1 MLPVTST
8 RLHPIP
14 LDLRKELPDAWIP
27 WGISKRLFAEMQTQ
41 GTHTSYK
48 KVQALPTDPEW
59 RFIWR
64 YFHHDKPTRYGI
76 KKIHCV
82 HERNQMTAFESTLSS
97 TEREAPKFQAQWNKE
112 PRADQRAEAIDRWKQ
127 TTDLFSPFQTLE
139 NDGRRKTW
147 NTTKVLPLW
156 HGTSEEVCHSICES
170 GFVYFG
176 KTTLVLCQA

>member
-1 MLPVTST
+1 MLPVTHT
-8 RLHPIP
+8 NPRPIP

-41 GTHTSYK
+41 GTSISYK

-82 HERNQMTAFESTLSS
+82 HERSQMTAFESTLSS
-97 TEREAPKFQAQWNKE
+97 TEREAPNFQPNGIKNPEQINEPKSSTDGNK
-112 PRADQRAEAIDRWKQ
+112 QQ
-127 TTDLFSPFQTLE
+127 TSFPPF
-139 NDGRRKTW
+139 R
-147 NTTKVLPLW
+147 P
-156 HGTSEEVCHSICES
+156 
-170 GFVYFG
+170 
-176 KTTLVLCQA
+176 